1 MQKQHSIKRKLL
13 RLILGDQLNI
23 NHSWFSFV
31 DPDVTYVLMETRS
44 ETDYVTHHIQKVA
57 GFFAAMRAFATQLES
72 AGHRIIYIRITDAA
86 NLQRLDANCDWL
98 IRKHAFTEFE
108 YLLPDEYRVDE
119 LLHNFCKTLSVSSRS
134 YDTEHFYTQRSEL
147 AEVFKNNRTFLMENF
162 YRYMRRRHDIL
173 MNGTKPMFGKWNT
186 DAENRKKLPAG
197 HVCTPPLLFDNDV
210 REITAEILTA
220 GIVTMGT
227 IEAEHFVW
235 PVNRGQALRLLE
247 FFVAAC
253 LPLFG
258 TYQDAMAPDA
268 WSMYHSRLSFALN
281 VKLISPKE
289 VVDRVI
295 KEYYARPEEIEYHQ
309 LEGFVRQIIGWR
321 EYMRGIYWLKM
332 PEYASLNFFGH
343 EQKLPAWYWSGQTK
357 LNCLKHSITQSLT
370 HAYAHHIQ
378 RLMVTGNF
386 ALLAGVHP
394 DEVDQWYLGIYID
407 ALDWVEITNTRGMSQ
422 FADGGLVATKPYV
435 SSAAYIDKMSHYC
448 SSCYY
453 KKQLKTGHRACP
465 FNSLYWHF
473 LARNEALL
481 KSNQRMRMMYTVWYK
496 TDAMQRKE
504 ILEQAEK
511 YLSELDQ
518 L

>member
-1 MQKQHSIKRKLL
+1 
-13 RLILGDQLNI
+13 
-23 NHSWFSFV
+23 
-31 DPDVTYVLMETRS
+31 
-44 ETDYVTHHIQKVA
+44 
-57 GFFAAMRAFATQLES
+57 
-72 AGHRIIYIRITDAA
+72 
-86 NLQRLDANCDWL
+86 
-98 IRKHAFTEFE
+98 
-108 YLLPDEYRVDE
+108 
-119 LLHNFCKTLSVSSRS
+119 
-134 YDTEHFYTQRSEL
+134 
-147 AEVFKNNRTFLMENF
+147 
-162 YRYMRRRHDIL
+162 
-173 MNGTKPMFGKWNT
+173 
-186 DAENRKKLPAG
+186 
-197 HVCTPPLLFDNDV
+197 LLFDNDV
-210 REITAEILTA
+210 REIAAEISAA

-227 IEAEHFVW
+227 IEPEHFVW
-235 PVNRGQALRLLE
+235 PVNRDQALRLLE
-247 FFVAAC
+247 FFAAAC

-289 VVDRVI
+289 VIDRVI
-295 KEYYARPEEIEYHQ
+295 KEYYARPQAIEYHQ

-332 PEYASLNFFGH
+332 PEYASLNFFVH
-343 EQKLPAWYWSGQTK
+343 EQKLPIWYWSGQTK
-357 LNCLKHSITQSLT
+357 MNCLKHSIAQSLT

-453 KKQLKTGHRACP
+453 KKQLKTGNRACP

-481 KSNQRMRMMYTVWYK
+481 KSNTRMRMMYTVWYK
-496 TDAMQRKE
+496 TNAMQRKE